1 MGTNLTAK
9 STIIV
14 NAPAS
19 KVWQA
24 LTDPKLIKQYL
35 FGTDAKSDW
44 KEGSTLTYSGVWEG
58 KAYED
63 KGKIL
68 KVVPEKL
75 LETTYWSSMRG
86 LPDQPENYNK
96 VTYQLSAEN
105 GSTTLTITQDNVK
118 TEQER
123 EHSEKNWGMVLQG
136 LKKLLE
142 N

>member
-1 MGTNLTAK
+1 MGTNLIAK